1 VNSQPRR
8 QNAYNRNKLSR
19 FQKSLCVY
27 IYIYV
32 DGGGGGGKNAK
43 AVSKKAGI
51 TIEGTIFFSYIF
63 FRRNIQIRRRAFFE
77 EVQSKNKTKK

>member
-32 DGGGGGGKNAK
+32 VDGGGGGGKNAK

-51 TIEGTIFFSYIF
+51 TIEGTKKRKFSFLHFFSG
-63 FRRNIQIRRRAFFE
+63 E
-77 EVQSKNKTKK
+77 TLK